1 MSFNNFKGGLMVIVV
16 GSGAGGATL
25 ARELALSG
33 IPVKIIEKGPVI
45 QAKKAFNYYDPSEE
59 GLDLLKTSCVG
70 GSTLVAVGNGV
81 RVLENELKN
90 MGLDISL
97 ELDEIEQDLEIGP
110 MPDSHI
116 GNGTKLLMESA
127 RSMGINIQKMPKF
140 IRSKDCSPCGQCSL
154 GCPKNAKWSAADFV
168 NEAQN
173 AGAELISESEVT
185 ELIVKNGR
193 IIGVKALK
201 DSTEIK
207 YFSEIVILSLG
218 GVETPRLLQKA
229 GIGAGENFFMDT
241 FITVGGILE
250 NVGFKDE
257 VQMNALI
264 TKENFILG
272 PHFSTF
278 LSEQLKEKDATDKDI
293 LGFMVKIGDE
303 SSGYVGPEDIVKT
316 NTPRDVR
323 FLAEG
328 AALAGAILVEA
339 GVNPETI
346 ISTHPRGAHPGGT
359 AAIGE
364 VVNENLET
372 SISGLY
378 VADASV
384 LPIAPGAP
392 PILTIMALSK
402 RLSKHIISKY
412 G

>member
-1 MSFNNFKGGLMVIVV
+1 MVIVV
-16 GSGAGGATL
+16 GSGAGGATV
-25 ARELALSG
+25 ARDLALAG
-33 IPVKIIEKGPVI
+33 IPVKIIEKGPAI
-45 QAKKAFNYYDPSEE
+45 QSKKAFNYYDLSEE

-90 MGLDISL
+90 MGLDISI
-97 ELDEIEQDLEIGP
+97 ELDEIEKDLEIGP

-116 GNGTKLLMESA
+116 GDGTKLLMESA
-127 RSMGINIQKMPKF
+127 QSMGINIQKMPKF
-140 IRSKDCSPCGQCSL
+140 IRSKDCSPCGQCSF

-168 NEAQN
+168 SEAQK
-173 AGAELISESEVT
+173 AGAELIPETEVT
-185 ELIVKNGR
+185 DLIVENGR
-193 IIGVKALK
+193 IIGVKALQNTCSRE
-201 DSTEIK
+201 DDEIVSEETS
-207 YFSEIVILSLG
+207 FLSEIVILSLG

-229 GIGAGENFFMDT
+229 GIDAGENFFMDT

-250 NVGFKDE
+250 NVAFKDE

-264 TKENFILG
+264 IKENFILG

-278 LSEQLKEKDATDKDI
+278 LSSQLKDQGATDKDI

-303 SSGYVGPEDIVKT
+303 SSGYVGPDTIVKN
-316 NTPRDVR
+316 NTLRDVR

-339 GVNPETI
+339 GVNPDTI

-359 AAIGE
+359 AAIGD

-372 SISGLY
+372 SINGLF

-384 LPIAPGAP
+384 LPTAPGAP
-392 PILTIMALSK
+392 PLLTIMALSK
-402 RLSKHIISKY
+402 RLAKYIISEY
-412 G
+412 R